1 MNLWLKGLVAL
12 SVLSMVA
19 NLMLGLRL
27 MKGIEEPQQT
37 SPQKTEQKSEWQI
50 KTESWINELVQKESE
65 GRADIKILDSN
76 GRYSYSCLQFQ
87 EQTFRFYVERYN
99 LLPGVEY
106 AEVMNWIYDCEFQKL
121 IALKMLEED
130 HNNYLHWRTSVLKRG
145 LGLPPKRS

>member
-1 MNLWLKGLVAL
+1 MKFILTKKDIIAL
-12 SVLSMVA
+12 
-19 NLMLGLRL
+19 NQ
-27 MKGIEEPQQT
+27 KFEEG
-37 SPQKTEQKSEWQI
+37 SLNNESSLDFALDYAKKTEN
-50 KTESWINELVQKESE
+50 WINELVQKESE